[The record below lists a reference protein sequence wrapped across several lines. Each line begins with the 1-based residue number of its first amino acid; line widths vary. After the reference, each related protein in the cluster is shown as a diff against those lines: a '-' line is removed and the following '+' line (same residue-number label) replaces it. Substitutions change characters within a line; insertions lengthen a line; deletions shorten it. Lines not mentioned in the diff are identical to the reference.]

1 MAFKGLLTA
10 TIDVQG
16 YLNGTLE
23 AHGSILGNPDLNNLE
38 VLDVA
43 DYFRTENNLHFLIT
57 ENNDYLEI

>member
-23 AHGSILGNPDLNNLE
+23 AQGSILGNPDLNNKRALQC
-38 VLDVA
+38 
-43 DYFRTENNLHFLIT
+43 YKQCINL
-57 ENNDYLEI
+57 YV